1 MRKKIVLLDL
11 GNVLFHFDPATRL
24 AALSGT
30 TGLPE
35 SVIAQ
40 QIQESDIIARLDAGQ
55 AHDHDLVVFMSGL
68 ADRQMRSEEC
78 WRIWFSVFSPNPAV
92 WETLPTLA
100 QTYRLGVLSNNPSQ
114 MRSMLTAHGTVLDAT
129 DIFLSGEIGIT
140 KPSAALYALVQQRL
154 AADGSDVM
162 LVDDS
167 KRNLDAAAE
176 FNWRT
181 IQYEP
186 NTVDSGASLLKQVD
200 ETFHP

>member
-40 QIQESDIIARLDAGQ
+40 QIEESDIIARLDAGQ

-68 ADRQMRSEEC
+68 ADR
-78 WRIWFSVFSPNPAV
+78 
-92 WETLPTLA
+92 
-100 QTYRLGVLSNNPSQ
+100 Q